1 MNHVSLLA
9 AFGAGL
15 LSFLS
20 PCVLPLMPV
29 YVSFVTGYSLQELKE
44 GEFSVPKILAPTL
57 AFVLGF
63 SLVFISLGASA
74 TLLGEIL
81 NRYLHI
87 VSRILGIMVILL
99 GIHIMGVF
107 RFPFLQKHLQFQNI
121 KMPGG
126 ILGPLIL
133 GMAFA
138 LGWSPCTGP
147 ILASILAYAS
157 TQQHVTRG
165 IVLLAIYS
173 AGLAIPFLLFA
184 LLFGYA
190 AKILQRFQKFF
201 RIVEIL
207 SGLVL
212 IALGIAML
220 KGGVFL

>member
-1 MNHVSLLA
+1 MMKVSILA

-29 YVSFVTGYSLQELKE
+29 YVSFVTGYSVQELKE
-44 GEFSVPKILAPTL
+44 GRFSPSRILGTTL
-57 AFVLGF
+57 AFILGF
-63 SLVFISLGASA
+63 STVFISLGASA
-74 TLLGEIL
+74 TILGELL

-87 VSRILGIMVILL
+87 VARVLGILVIIL
-99 GIHIMGVF
+99 GIHIMGVV
-107 RFPFLQKHLQFQNI
+107 RIPVLSKHLQF
-121 KMPGG
+121 KEVKTPKGF
-126 ILGPLIL
+126 LGPMVL

-157 TQQHVTRG
+157 TQQHVVKG
-165 IVLLAIYS
+165 MVLLATYS
-173 AGLAIPFLLFA
+173 AGLAVPFLLFA

-190 AKILQRFQKFF
+190 TKALQRFQRFF
-201 RIVEIL
+201 RAVEII

-220 KGGVFL
+220 RGGVFL

>member
-1 MNHVSLLA
+1 MTHVSFLA

-29 YVSFVTGYSLQELKE
+29 YVSFVTGYSVQELKE
-44 GEFSVPKILAPTL
+44 GNLSTPRILVPTL
-57 AFVLGF
+57 AFILGF
-63 SLVFISLGASA
+63 TLVFVSLGASA
-74 TLLGEIL
+74 TFVGEIL

-87 VSRILGIMVILL
+87 VARVLGIMVILL
-99 GIHIMGVF
+99 GIHIMGLF

-121 KMPGG
+121 KVSGG
-126 ILGPLIL
+126 ILGPFIL

-157 TQQHVTRG
+157 TQQHVVKG
-165 IVLLAIYS
+165 MILLAIYS
-173 AGLAIPFLLFA
+173 AGLAVPFLLFA
-184 LLFGYA
+184 LLFGYGV
-190 AKILQRFQKFF
+190 KVLQRFQRFF
-201 RIVEIL
+201 RAVEII
-207 SGLVL
+207 SGLIL